1 MRVSRRGETAT
12 EAHRRAP
19 SRREPQATL
28 AAARGV
34 SKSSLD
40 FFSNAV
46 GGTAAAGGRA
56 GGWGEKQVVATAPP
70 PAPCA
75 RPRPQKRFSL
85 RRGQCGVMCM
95 RPRRGAWRE
104 VTPEREN
111 SGAKC
116 KGGGPS
122 ASDKKGNRKRTIPR
136 GACARGGTARV
147 SSHHAGNQGS
157 ARGWQTRGR
166 RGPGGG
172 TKKGM
177 EGQGGSPSRKLQSS
191 CQCSC
196 QGEKGSK
203 KRGPLRP
210 GGPQQGIQTT
220 LCYKLSRYTQH
231 YDHARSSSG
240 GGGRSSPVATIQAA
254 TTAAARA

>member
-40 FFSNAV
+40 FFPTPL
-46 GGTAAAGGRA
+46 GGRRQRAGAQGAGGRSR
-56 GGWGEKQVVATAPP
+56 WLRPLPHQPRV
-70 PAPCA
+70 